1 MCRVDINFHMGVI
14 KYRGEEIK
22 DINIITGGL
31 KSVTDIYIGEFSGKP
46 D

>member
-1 MCRVDINFHMGVI
+1 MDVI

-31 KSVTDIYIGEFSGKP
+31 KSVTEIYRGGFWQIRLV
-46 D
+46 